1 MPDMGP
7 ETTAIASEEPVPAP
21 HESRL
26 VGARLSANMLVGG
39 VLVLMLVALAPF
51 LFMKGSRRRAHGI
64 ASPQRPGSGPLE
76 RFQQP
81 GL

>member
-51 LFMKGSRRRAHGI
+51 LFMKGAGAGRRNRQPPA
-64 ASPQRPGSGPLE
+64 PGSGPLE